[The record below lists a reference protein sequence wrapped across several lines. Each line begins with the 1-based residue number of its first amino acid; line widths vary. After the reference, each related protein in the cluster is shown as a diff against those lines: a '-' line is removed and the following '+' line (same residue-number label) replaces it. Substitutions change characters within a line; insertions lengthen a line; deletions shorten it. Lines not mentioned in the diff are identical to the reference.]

1 MNLAVAAL
9 GKDSL
14 THNNLRFFPKAS
26 TFFSVGNTSN
36 PAVWSILETINVLL
50 SHPASAS
57 INVKSSPMTANV
69 YAPQT
74 AWFAWHSWASSWQI
88 KCYAGETKG
97 RNYIAAWKRW
107 WFHLK
112 CISFCFAKPSN
123 LSGVLLDG
131 LIPNE
136 NFLAPE
142 VGHFGNGLRWP
153 EQTEDVGQRVYVIRN
168 IYLGGSVQMF
178 YSQTFIFSSGVSCL
192 CVWDSSLL
200 PAAEKLNQQPC
211 K

>member
-1 MNLAVAAL
+1 M
-9 GKDSL
+9 
-14 THNNLRFFPKAS
+14 
-26 TFFSVGNTSN
+26 GNTSN
-36 PAVWSILETINVLL
+36 PAVWSIIETINVLL

-57 INVKSSPMTANV
+57 INVNSSSMTANV
-69 YAPQT
+69 CARQT
-74 AWFAWHSWASSWQI
+74 AWFAWHSWASSWQM

-97 RNYIAAWKRW
+97 RKYRAAWKRW

-112 CISFCFAKPSN
+112 CISFCFAKLSN

-153 EQTEDVGQRVYVIRN
+153 EQTGDVGQRVYVIRN

-178 YSQTFIFSSGVSCL
+178 YSQTFIFSSVVSCL
-192 CVWDSSLL
+192 SAWDSSLL
-200 PAAEKLNQQPC
+200 PAAGKLN
-211 K
+211 